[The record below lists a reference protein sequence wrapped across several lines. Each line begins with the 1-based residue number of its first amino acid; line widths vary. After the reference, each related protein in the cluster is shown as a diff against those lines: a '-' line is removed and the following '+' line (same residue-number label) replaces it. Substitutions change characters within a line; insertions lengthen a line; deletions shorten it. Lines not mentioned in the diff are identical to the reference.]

1 MAKTVNSAFN
11 IFNQDFVNLDTV
23 ETKTARS
30 SRDWLITQLT
40 NLPNKIDDF
49 PRLYEGM
56 HIKFGSFARNTKI
69 RPLDDI
75 DLILTFSADG
85 TTYWTHSYG
94 QSYTLIVPDTATN
107 LKKLCYENNNHL
119 NSIKLVNKLVASLK
133 EIGHYKSAD
142 IHRRQEAA
150 TLKLT
155 SYDWNFDIVPAFYTD
170 TGYYLIPDGNGGW
183 KATDPR
189 IDQKKTT
196 DINQKHNG
204 LILQIIRTLKYWN
217 RRAKMPTIPS
227 YLFENLILNFFNS
240 KDEISDYIDENMI
253 KFWHHLKDAIY
264 YKVDDPKGFQDDLNT
279 LSFVDKQKISEKAKE
294 TFYKGLEAYEFETE
308 EKDQEK
314 SINKWREIFGDDF
327 PEYY

>member
-1 MAKTVNSAFN
+1 MAKTVNNAFN
-11 IFNQDFVNLDTV
+11 IFNRDFVNLDPD
-23 ETKTARS
+23 ETKIARS

-94 QSYTLIVPDTATN
+94 KSYTLIVPDTATN
-107 LKKLCYENNNHL
+107 LKKLCYENSNHL
-119 NSIKLVNKLVASLK
+119 NSIKFVNKLVSSLK
-133 EIGHYKSAD
+133 GIGHYQSAD

-189 IDQKKTT
+189 VDQQKVT
-196 DINQKHNG
+196 DINQKHNSS
-204 LILQIIRTLKYWN
+204 ILQIIRTLKYWN

-227 YLFENLILNFFNS
+227 YLFENLILNYFNS
-240 KDEISDYIDENMI
+240 KDEILDFIDVNMI
-253 KFWHHLKDAIY
+253 NFWYYLKDAIY
-264 YKVDDPKGFQDDLNT
+264 NNVNDPKGFQDNLNT
-279 LSFVDKQKISEKAKE
+279 LSFEEKQKISEKAKDA
-294 TFYKGLEAYEFETE
+294 YNKGYEAYQLEVE

-314 SINKWREIFGDDF
+314 AINKWGEIFGDDF
-327 PEYY
+327 PDYY

>member
-11 IFNQDFVNLDTV
+11 IFNKDFVNLDTA

-40 NLPNKIDDF
+40 NLPNKIDGF

-94 QSYTLIVPDTATN
+94 KSYTLTVPDTATN
-107 LKKLCYENNNHL
+107 LKKFCYENSNTL
-119 NSIKLVNKLVASLK
+119 NSIKLVNKLVSSLK
-133 EIGHYKSAD
+133 EIGHYQSAD

-170 TGYYLIPDGNGGW
+170 TGYYLIPNGNGGW

-189 IDQKKTT
+189 IDQKKVT
-196 DINQKHNG
+196 DVNQKHSG
-204 LILQIIRTLKYWN
+204 SILQIIRTLKYWN
-217 RRAKMPTIPS
+217 RRAKIPTIPS
-227 YLFENLILNFFNS
+227 YLFENLILNYFNS
-240 KDEISDYIDENMI
+240 ENEISDYIDVNI
-253 KFWHHLKDAIY
+253 INFWYRLKDAIY

-279 LSFVDKQKISEKAKE
+279 LSFDDKQKISEKAEE
-294 TFYKGLEAYEFETE
+294 TYYKGLEAYKFETE

-314 SINKWREIFGDDF
+314 SINKWREIFGDNF

>member
-1 MAKTVNSAFN
+1 MAKTVNSSFN
-11 IFNQDFVNLDTV
+11 IFNQDFVNLDTD
-23 ETKTARS
+23 ETKVARS

-85 TTYWTHSYG
+85 TTYWTYSYG
-94 QSYTLIVPDTATN
+94 KSYTLTVPDTATN
-107 LKKLCYENNNHL
+107 LKKLCYENSNYL
-119 NSIKLVNKLVASLK
+119 NSIKLVNKLVSSLK
-133 EIGHYKSAD
+133 EIGHYQSAD
-142 IHRRQEAA
+142 IHRSQEAA

-189 IDQKKTT
+189 VDQKKAT

-217 RRAKMPTIPS
+217 RRAKMPTVPS
-227 YLFENLILNFFNS
+227 YLFENLILNYFNS
-240 KDEISDYIDENMI
+240 KDEISDFIDVNMI
-253 KFWHHLKDAIY
+253 NFWNYLKDAIY
-264 YKVDDPKGFQDDLNT
+264 NSVNDPKGFQDNLNT
-279 LSFVDKQKISEKAKE
+279 LSIEEKQKISEKAKDA
-294 TFYKGLEAYEFETE
+294 YSKGYEAYQLETE

-314 SINKWREIFGDDF
+314 AINKWREILGDDF
-327 PEYY
+327 PGYY